1 MKCIDVNLRP
11 DITNYDGYML
21 MKFTSSEKY
30 RQDFLNGKIF
40 FNTLDFFAKCDDV
53 GRGDI
58 DEGKT
63 FIINYEKPDYMSANL
78 EKVGNTYALVVRDY
92 SDHPEAYKRGTIWNY
107 SSAVNRNRKI
117 LSLYTMYVDL
127 IGKKVSPF
135 SEKMK
140 DEFGKYG
147 ILILNRHEFFRR
159 VYEALIENNLTKD
172 ACMGFVEYLPKEK
185 QNGLIDWNPFI
196 KKDCFI
202 YQNEFRISFV
212 SDNSEAVTLDIKS
225 SLRDIAVPINATDL
239 CEIYF
244 DGENLVY
251 PAY

>member
-1 MKCIDVNLRP
+1 MP
-11 DITNYDGYML
+11 
-21 MKFTSSEKY
+21 FT
-30 RQDFLNGKIF
+30 
-40 FNTLDFFAKCDDV
+40 
-53 GRGDI
+53 
-58 DEGKT
+58 
-63 FIINYEKPDYMSANL
+63 
-78 EKVGNTYALVVRDY
+78 
-92 SDHPEAYKRGTIWNY
+92 
-107 SSAVNRNRKI
+107 
-117 LSLYTMYVDL
+117 
-127 IGKKVSPF
+127 
-135 SEKMK
+135 
-140 DEFGKYG
+140 
-147 ILILNRHEFFRR
+147 ILNRHEFFRR

-196 KKDCFI
+196 KKDCYI